1 MSNDQRQ
8 MLVSIGDQLAVDD
21 LRQLAL
27 QAA

>member
-8 MLVSIGDQLAVDD
+8 MLVAIGDQLAVDD